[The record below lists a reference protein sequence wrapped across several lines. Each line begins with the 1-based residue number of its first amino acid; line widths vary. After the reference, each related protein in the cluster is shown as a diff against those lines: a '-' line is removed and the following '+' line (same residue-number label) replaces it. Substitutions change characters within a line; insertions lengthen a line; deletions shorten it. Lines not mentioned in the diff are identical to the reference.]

1 MYIVLNT
8 SYIRRH
14 LYVKQT
20 NQLLGEYGTTIF
32 TTMSAL
38 AVEFNAINLGQGF
51 PDSNG
56 PDDILDEAVRAI
68 KDESNQYPSMMGIK
82 ELRKA
87 TAEHSKSFYN
97 IDLDW
102 ESQTIITAG
111 ATEAIAS
118 SLFGLINPG
127 DEVIMIEPL
136 YDCYLPMVRR
146 AGGIPKLVKIAPPN
160 WQLPYEQ
167 LEATFSSKTK
177 LIILN
182 SPTNPAA
189 KVYKLQE
196 LEFIAALIKKYD
208 AYAICDE
215 VYEHLTY
222 DGAKHIPLITLP
234 GMYERC
240 IRISSAGKTFSM
252 TGWKIGYSI
261 GAPKL
266 IEAASKAHQFLT
278 FTAPPNLQHAVAH
291 GLKKEKD
298 YFFNL
303 GKDMEFK
310 RDLLAKGL
318 EDIGFNVLRS
328 EGTYFLVADYSP
340 LGEFDKDT
348 DLCKTLI
355 MDAGV
360 GTVPFSAFYQQD
372 TQSHANTFIRF
383 CYCKE
388 NNTLDTAI
396 NRLKQYFKTG

>member
-1 MYIVLNT
+1 M
-8 SYIRRH
+8 
-14 LYVKQT
+14 KQT

-68 KDESNQYPSMMGIK
+68 KYESNQYPSMMGIK
-82 ELRKA
+82 ELREA
-87 TAEHSKSFYN
+87 TAQHSKNFYD

-102 ESQTIITAG
+102 ENQTMITAG

-146 AGGIPKLVKIAPPN
+146 AGGIPKLVRIEPPD
-160 WQLPYEQ
+160 WQLPYEE
-167 LEATFSSKTK
+167 LEATFSPKTK

-196 LEFIAALIKKYD
+196 LEFIASLIEKYD

-222 DGAKHIPLITLP
+222 DGARHIPLITLP

-240 IRISSAGKTFSM
+240 VRISSAGKTFSM
-252 TGWKIGYSI
+252 TGWKIGYVIADEKSAGPESDLQSQDMSNNI
-261 GAPKL
+261 VHWL
-266 IEAASKAHQFLT
+266 NEL
-278 FTAPPNLQHAVAH
+278 NLMA
-291 GLKKEKD
+291 
-298 YFFNL
+298 
-303 GKDMEFK
+303 
-310 RDLLAKGL
+310 
-318 EDIGFNVLRS
+318 
-328 EGTYFLVADYSP
+328 
-340 LGEFDKDT
+340 
-348 DLCKTLI
+348 
-355 MDAGV
+355 
-360 GTVPFSAFYQQD
+360 
-372 TQSHANTFIRF
+372 
-383 CYCKE
+383 
-388 NNTLDTAI
+388 
-396 NRLKQYFKTG
+396 RL